1 MYKKI
6 VFILII
12 IGCCITLTLI
22 FVKKPKE
29 TYTLVELKDLLK
41 QTETMVICLYDAHN
55 PYEVCSDEDIIES
68 ITDKSKIEQIVSF
81 IMPLDVS
88 TGTSTMEGA
97 ALVVHALDENEN
109 LLVNV
114 FYSPYVGIEKG
125 DSFYY
130 LSRDSY
136 IIQSITELLNIDTE
150 KLLMK
155 LK

>member
-12 IGCCITLTLI
+12 IAFCITLILI
-22 FVKKPKE
+22 FKKEPKE

-41 QTETMVICLYDAHN
+41 QTETMVICLYDVHN
-55 PYEVCSDEDIIES
+55 PYEICSDVEIVES
-68 ITDKSKIEQIVSF
+68 ITDKSKIEQIISF

-114 FYSPYVGIEKG
+114 FYSPYIGIEKG

-130 LSRDSY
+130 LGQDVQ
-136 IIQSITELLNIDTE
+136 IVQSITETFNIDTD
-150 KLLMK
+150 KVLMK

>member
-12 IGCCITLTLI
+12 IGCCITLTLF

-29 TYTLVELKDLLK
+29 TYTLDELKDLLK
-41 QTETMVICLYDAHN
+41 QTETMVICLYDVHN

-81 IMPLDVS
+81 ILPLDVS
-88 TGTSTMEGA
+88 TGTSTMEGSG
-97 ALVVHALDENEN
+97 LVIHALDEKEN
-109 LLVNV
+109 LLVNI
-114 FYSPYVGIEKG
+114 FCSPYIGIEKG

-136 IIQSITELLNIDTE
+136 IIQSIAEILDINGE
-150 KLLMK
+150 KLLME

>member
-1 MYKKI
+1 
-6 VFILII
+6 
-12 IGCCITLTLI
+12 
-22 FVKKPKE
+22 
-29 TYTLVELKDLLK
+29 
-41 QTETMVICLYDAHN
+41 
-55 PYEVCSDEDIIES
+55 
-68 ITDKSKIEQIVSF
+68 
-81 IMPLDVS
+81 MPLDVS

-97 ALVVHALDENEN
+97 GLVIHSLDENEN

-125 DSFYY
+125 DSFYS
-130 LSRDSY
+130 LGRDQQ

>member
-6 VFILII
+6 IFILII
-12 IGCCITLTLI
+12 IGCCITLSLI
-22 FVKKPKE
+22 FAKKPKE

-41 QTETMVICLYDAHN
+41 QTEAMVICLYDAHN
-55 PYEVCSDEDIIES
+55 PYEICTNEDIIES
-68 ITDKSKIEQIVSF
+68 VTDKSKMEQIISF

-88 TGTSTMEGA
+88 TGTTTADGA
-97 ALVVHALDENEN
+97 GLVIHALDENEN

-125 DSFYY
+125 DSFYS
-130 LSRDSY
+130 LSRDKQ
-136 IIQSITELLNIDTE
+136 IIQSIAELLNIDTE

>member
-97 ALVVHALDENEN
+97 SLVVHALDENEN

>member
-1 MYKKI
+1 MRF
-6 VFILII
+6 V
-12 IGCCITLTLI
+12 LTRI
-22 FVKKPKE
+22 S
-29 TYTLVELKDLLK
+29 LK
-41 QTETMVICLYDAHN
+41 
-55 PYEVCSDEDIIES
+55 
-68 ITDKSKIEQIVSF
+68 
-81 IMPLDVS
+81 
-88 TGTSTMEGA
+88 A

-109 LLVNV
+109 LLVNI

-155 LK
+155 VK